1 MANYICLLLDPGC
14 KVSNVEVLRA
24 ESDGIATRTAV
35 SLAGQAR
42 AWGYE
47 LWRRGRQVA
56 AFYDCKHPP
65 ARVNVA

>member
-1 MANYICLLLDPGC
+1 MAHYVCLLLDPHC
-14 KVSNVEVLRA
+14 KVNSAEVLRA
-24 ESDGIATRTAV
+24 ENDIVATQSALNRAQE
-35 SLAGQAR
+35 GR

-47 LWRRGRQVA
+47 LWRRGRQVS

>member
-1 MANYICLLLDPGC
+1 MANYVCLLLDPRC
-14 KVSNVEVLRA
+14 KVRNVEVLRA
-24 ESDGIATRTAV
+24 ADDSIATAATINRARET
-35 SLAGQAR
+35 R

-47 LWRRGRQVA
+47 LWRRGRQVV